1 MIFIRDLHFF
11 IAIQYNLFYA
21 KLTNFLA
28 RTPDPRSR
36 IYYAFMECS
45 LFVQMLIT
53 FSGLKINNFLNLS
66 SFNLKSGHDLA
77 AGRVDPGLC
86 RDNKCLCESGI
97 VQIKYEIS
105 VLLSCRARFVPSLQS
120 SSASRLDLLLFSLVF
135 SVQRNRSKLAK

>member
-1 MIFIRDLHFF
+1 MTGPFLWGCVSYLTASLQLPNYKKKSAAHKNGFEVLVKAR
-11 IAIQYNLFYA
+11 NL
-21 KLTNFLA
+21 
-28 RTPDPRSR
+28 DPRSR
-36 IYYAFMECS
+36 IYYAFMDCS

-77 AGRVDPGLC
+77 GYWVDPGLC

-105 VLLSCRARFVPSLQS
+105 VLLSCRARFVPSLPPP
-120 SSASRLDLLLFSLVF
+120 LPPG
-135 SVQRNRSKLAK
+135 